1 MQDSAIIESFHGPDI
16 FPGKSL
22 QLNDRVTLFVA
33 ERFHDLGLT
42 PREKSIVS
50 LVLQGCSNKEIAHH
64 CSITIQTVKD
74 HLKNVYRKSGTHT
87 RTALIA
93 QLIGTTRF

>member
-1 MQDSAIIESFHGPDI
+1 MENTVIFESFHRPDI
-16 FPGKSL
+16 FSGKSL
-22 QLNDRVTLFVA
+22 QINDRVTLFVA
-33 ERFHDLGLT
+33 ERFHNLGLT
-42 PREKSIVS
+42 PREQLVVS
-50 LVLQGCSNKEIAHH
+50 LVLQGCSNKEIAHN
-64 CSITIQTVKD
+64 CAITIQTVKD

>member
-1 MQDSAIIESFHGPDI
+1 MENPAIFETFHGPEL
-16 FPGKSL
+16 FPGKSI
-22 QLNDRVTLFVA
+22 QLNDRVILFVA
-33 ERFHDLGLT
+33 ERFQNLGLT
-42 PREKSIVS
+42 PREKLVVS
-50 LVLQGCSNKEIAHH
+50 LVLQGCSNKEIAHN
-64 CSITIQTVKD
+64 CAITIQTVKD